1 MQDQSH
7 LHWGRGVEEICV
19 PGSRSRLRGRK
30 GSHHEFVSHAG
41 EQSGSED
48 IRGSVQGSALI
59 LRAGGEP
66 RKGFEQV
73 LMGPGFSFR
82 RAFERRE

>member
-1 MQDQSH
+1 MS
-7 LHWGRGVEEICV
+7 LC
-19 PGSRSRLRGRK
+19 PMP
-30 GSHHEFVSHAG
+30 G

-82 RAFERRE
+82 RAERKE

>member
-1 MQDQSH
+1 M
-7 LHWGRGVEEICV
+7 
-19 PGSRSRLRGRK
+19 RGRK
-30 GSHHEFVSHAG
+30 EAIMSLCPMPG

-48 IRGSVQGSALI
+48 IRGS
-59 LRAGGEP
+59 AGICLDPESRWEP

-82 RAFERRE
+82 RAERKE